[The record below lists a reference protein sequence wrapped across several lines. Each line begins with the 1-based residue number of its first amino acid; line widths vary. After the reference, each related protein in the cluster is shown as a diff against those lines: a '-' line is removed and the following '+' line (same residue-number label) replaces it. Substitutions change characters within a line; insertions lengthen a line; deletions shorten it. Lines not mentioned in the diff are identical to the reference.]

1 MTAALVTLV
10 FLATLWM
17 LIVVGAAVL
26 EQSGGKILAALKRR
40 SMATVATAPVRM
52 RFERY
57 RPARAIRANARLRA
71 AA

>member
-1 MTAALVTLV
+1 MTAALVTVV

-26 EQSGGKILAALKRR
+26 EESGGKILAALKGRN
-40 SMATVATAPVRM
+40 MTTVATAPVRM
-52 RFERY
+52 RVERY
-57 RPARAIRANARLRA
+57 RPARPIRANARLRA

>member
-26 EQSGGKILAALKRR
+26 EQSGGKILAALKGR
-40 SMATVATAPVRM
+40 SMTTVATRPVRM
-52 RFERY
+52 RVERY
-57 RPARAIRANARLRA
+57 RPGRAVRASARLRA

>member
-26 EQSGGKILAALKRR
+26 EQSGAKILAALRGR
-40 SMATVATAPVRM
+40 SMTTVATRPVRV

-57 RPARAIRANARLRA
+57 RPARAVRANARLRA